1 LTLRIVPVELGK
13 DRYDILIGAELLGD
27 CGTAIAE
34 VIPPARVAVVTDE
47 HVGPLYG
54 QVVVD
59 SLAAARFEPTLIVRP
74 AGEDQKALETVHE
87 LYEAFFEHQMDRR
100 SAVVALGGG
109 VIGDLAGFAAATF
122 LRGIALV
129 QMATSLVAQ
138 VDSSVGGK
146 VGVNHPRGKNLIG
159 AFYQPEQVLIEPGVL
174 DTLPGEEFAAGMA
187 EVIKT
192 GIIRDAGLFSFV
204 EERQEAIRSLAPDE
218 LTRVLATCCQIKAQ
232 VVVEDEREVSGVRAI
247 LNFGHTIGHALETVT
262 EYHRYRHG
270 EAVAIGMAGVF
281 RLAKKMKLVKSSLTA
296 RVEALLQAYDLPIR
310 ADDLPVKAV
319 VAAMAQDKKS
329 IGGRLSWVLPR
340 GIGDVFVSDA
350 VPIKLV
356 RASLREIG
364 LK

>member
-1 LTLRIVPVELGK
+1 MRLVPVELGK
-13 DRYDILIGAELLGD
+13 DRYDILIGSGLLGES
-27 CGTAIAE
+27 GASIAE
-34 VIPPARVAVVTDE
+34 VIPPTRVALVTDE

-54 QVVVD
+54 QAVLD
-59 SLAAARFEPTLIVRP
+59 SLKAAQFEPKLFILP
-74 AGEDQKALETVHE
+74 AGEDQKTLETVHG
-87 LYEAFFEHQMDRR
+87 LYEGFFEHQMDRR
-100 SAVVALGGG
+100 SAVLALGGG
-109 VIGDLAGFAAATF
+109 VIGDLTGFAAATF
-122 LRGIALV
+122 LRGIAFV

-159 AFYQPEQVLIEPGVL
+159 AFYQPRRVLIEPGVL
-174 DTLPGEEFAAGMA
+174 DTLPREEFAAGMA

-204 EERQEAIRSLAPDE
+204 EERQAAIHSLVPDE
-218 LTRVLATCCQIKAQ
+218 LARVVATCCQIKAQ

-247 LNFGHTIGHALETVT
+247 LNFGHTIGHALESVT
-262 EYHRYRHG
+262 EYRRYRHG

-281 RLAKKMKLVKSSLTA
+281 RLAEKMKLIESSLTA
-296 RVEALLQAYDLPIR
+296 RVETLLQAYDLPVR
-310 ADDLPVKAV
+310 ADALPVKAV

-329 IGGRLSWVLPR
+329 VGGRLNWVLPR
-340 GIGDVFVSDA
+340 AIGDVFLSDA
-350 VPIKLV
+350 VPEKLV